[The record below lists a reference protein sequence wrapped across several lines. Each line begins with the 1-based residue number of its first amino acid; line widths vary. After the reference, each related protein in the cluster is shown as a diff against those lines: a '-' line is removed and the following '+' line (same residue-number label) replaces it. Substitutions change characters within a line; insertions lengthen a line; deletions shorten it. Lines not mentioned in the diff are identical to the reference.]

1 MSEPNANDLPGG
13 RASDSGELDSAM
25 SIWEHLDEFRRR
37 LVRGVIAICFTTG
50 LCWFQKERILNVL
63 ATPYVSQW
71 RAAGMPG
78 QPELQSFEMGGNFT
92 AYMRLAITCGLIL
105 GVPVI
110 FWELWGFI
118 SPGLYAKEKRFIL
131 PFVFFSSILFFSG
144 VVLAQKLAF
153 PMAVHYF
160 FTLSGAVGGQ
170 GLIVAQ
176 RTSFESFLDFT
187 TAVHLIFGAIF
198 ELPILIVF
206 LVIAG
211 IVTRSQLWK
220 FSRYAIFASIAIG
233 AIATPGGDVVFQMVV
248 AGALSGLYFSSI
260 LLSYLVSAGTKKE
273 AEKASP

>member
-1 MSEPNANDLPGG
+1 MSEPTPTE
-13 RASDSGELDSAM
+13 ASSSASESAELDTAM

-37 LVRGVIAICFTTG
+37 LVRVVVALCFTTG

-71 RAAGMPG
+71 HASGMPG

-105 GVPVI
+105 GVPII
-110 FWELWGFI
+110 FWELWSFI

-131 PFVFFSSILFFSG
+131 PFVLCSSFLFLSG
-144 VVLAQKLAF
+144 VVFAQKLAF
-153 PMAVHYF
+153 PMAVQYF
-160 FTLSGAVGGQ
+160 FSLSGTIGGA

-187 TAVHLIFGAIF
+187 TAVHLIFGVVF

-211 IVTRSQLWK
+211 LVTRAQLWK

-233 AIATPGGDVVFQMVV
+233 AIATPGGDVVFQMIV

-260 LLSYLVSAGTKKE
+260 LLSYLVSAGAKKE
-273 AEKASP
+273 EPAA